1 MEHQKGCTMN
11 DAERDPNQEVN
22 GSFGTVE
29 NPLPEPDSGTP
40 APDEQKKAYADL
52 NDQFLRLAADFE
64 NFKRRISRERDSV
77 VGLANER
84 FAIDLLEVMDNFDR
98 ALKSDESHLREGL
111 EQIRQLLGVQ
121 LQRHGIMPIDALN
134 KPFNPVEHDAI
145 AYIPSFEPEGMVVD
159 EVARGYR
166 MNDKIIR
173 HAKVA
178 VSKGNE
184 D

>member
-1 MEHQKGCTMN
+1 MN
-11 DAERDPNQEVN
+11 DAERDPNQEIN
-22 GSFGTVE
+22 GSLGMVE

-40 APDEQKKAYADL
+40 VPDEQKKAFADL

-64 NFKRRISRERDSV
+64 NFKRRTSRERESV
-77 VGLANER
+77 VALANER

-98 ALKSDESHLREGL
+98 ALTSDEAHLRQGL
-111 EQIRQLLGVQ
+111 EQIRLLLNAQ
-121 LQRHGIMPIDALN
+121 LQRHGVMPIDALN
-134 KPFNPVEHDAI
+134 KPFNPIEHEAI
-145 AYIPSFEPEGMVVD
+145 AYVPSGEPEGMVID

-166 MNDKIIR
+166 MNDKVIR

-178 VSKGNE
+178 VSKGNK

>member
-1 MEHQKGCTMN
+1 MN
-11 DAERDPNQEVN
+11 DGERDPNQEVD
-22 GSFGTVE
+22 GSLGTGE
-29 NPLPEPDSGTP
+29 KPLPEPDFGTP
-40 APDEQKKAYADL
+40 ALDEQKKAFADL

-111 EQIRQLLGVQ
+111 EQIRQLLGAQ

-134 KPFNPVEHDAI
+134 KPFNPVEQEAI
-145 AYIPSFEPEGMVVD
+145 AYVPSIEPEGMVID

-166 MNDKIIR
+166 MNDKVIR

-184 D
+184 DYLR